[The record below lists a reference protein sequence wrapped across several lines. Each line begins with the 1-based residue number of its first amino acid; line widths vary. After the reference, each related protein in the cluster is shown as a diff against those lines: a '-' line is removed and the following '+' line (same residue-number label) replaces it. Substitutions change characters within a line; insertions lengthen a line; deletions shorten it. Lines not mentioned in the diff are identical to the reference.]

1 MSDPYGYGAGGP
13 APDAPPPPPWAPAPE
28 PPVGPPY
35 SPHPPAEE
43 WQRLDRRLLV
53 ISPLQVLRGFAVP
66 IVFSLIGIG
75 TQAGAWTL
83 LLIPVSLVAAAV
95 FGAIPWLT
103 TSYRRTATQLELRTG
118 WLNRKRLTAPLDR
131 VRSVDLTAS
140 LIHRALGVTK
150 VEIGT
155 GVDDERITLE
165 AVGVAEARRLQQE
178 LLDRARPGTPGVGT
192 DVVPEQSLE
201 GSPAA
206 AADGGPA
213 EEQLAVMSWSW
224 LRFAPLNVTQ
234 MVVVLAACAGGFQ
247 FVDDLP
253 FADVDHAQSAY
264 EWVVGQV
271 IVLVVAVAL
280 ALGAV
285 LWLVIA
291 LVGYVLQWSGF
302 RLVRLR
308 PANRPE
314 ETSLQLRAGLLTT
327 RSTTVEERRVRG
339 VELTEQALM
348 RLARGGELATL
359 ATGVEEGT
367 ATVLPP
373 CPADVAV
380 AVGHDVL
387 EAGST
392 APLRM
397 PLVAH
402 GGAARRRAHVRWQRM
417 PVVLTLVA
425 LGLTLGFDGPWWP
438 PVLVAVLLGA
448 FGVVGAEQSYRH
460 LGHELTRRPDGTP
473 WHLVVGSGGYNRV
486 RTVLETDGVIGW
498 VVRQSFF
505 QRRLGL
511 ATLVATTAAGSESV
525 DVRDVPLPEAL
536 RLADA
541 ATPGLLTPFRA
552 A

>member
-1 MSDPYGYGAGGP
+1 MSDPSA
-13 APDAPPPPPWAPAPE
+13 
-28 PPVGPPY
+28 V
-35 SPHPPAEE
+35 EE

-66 IVFSLIGIG
+66 MIFSLIGIG
-75 TQAGAWTL
+75 TQAGVWTL
-83 LLIPVSLVAAAV
+83 LLIPVSLVAAGV
-95 FGAIPWLT
+95 FGALPWLT
-103 TSYRRTATQLELRTG
+103 TSYRRTPTQLELRTG

-140 LIHRALGVTK
+140 LIHRVLGVTK

-165 AVGVAEARRLQQE
+165 AVGVADARRLQQE
-178 LLDRARPGTPGVGT
+178 LLDRARPGTPGVGPD
-192 DVVPEQSLE
+192 DVPGQPLE

-213 EEQLAVMSWSW
+213 EEPLAVMSWSW
-224 LRFAPLNVTQ
+224 LRFAPLNVAQ
-234 MVVVLAACAGGFQ
+234 MAIVLGACAGASQ

-264 EWVVGQV
+264 AWLTSQVLLLVVVVG
-271 IVLVVAVAL
+271 
-280 ALGAV
+280 LGIAAV
-285 LWLVIA
+285 LWLVVA
-291 LVGYVLQWSGF
+291 LVGYVLTWSGF

-308 PANRPE
+308 PAGRPE
-314 ETSLQLRAGLLTT
+314 ETSIQLRAGLLTT

-339 VELTEQALM
+339 VRLTEQALM
-348 RLARGGELATL
+348 RAAGGGELATL

-367 ATVLPP
+367 TTVVPP
-373 CPADVAV
+373 CPAPVAV
-380 AVGHDVL
+380 AVGHEVL
-387 EAGST
+387 GARET
-392 APLRM
+392 APLQV
-397 PLVAH
+397 PLAAH
-402 GGAARRRAHVRWQRM
+402 GGAARRRSHVRWQRL
-417 PVVLTLVA
+417 PVLLTLVA
-425 LGLTLGFDGPWWP
+425 VGLTLGFDGPWWP
-438 PVLVAVLLGA
+438 VVLVAVVLGG
-448 FGVVGAEQSYRH
+448 FGLVGAEQSYRH
-460 LGHELTRRPDGTP
+460 LGHALTHRPDGTP
-473 WHLVVGSGGYNRV
+473 WHVVMGSGGYDRV
-486 RTVLETDGVIGW
+486 RTVLETEGVIGW

-511 ATLVATTAAGSESV
+511 ATLVATTAAGPESV
-525 DVRDVPLPEAL
+525 ELRDVPLTDAL